1 MKKDTV
7 VIITD
12 TLTVASGHRM
22 LVTMI
27 VSVVVRYKEL
37 GLVAEDA
44 MEKKL
49 VAVEVE
55 NKDYR

>member
-12 TLTVASGHRM
+12 TLTVASGHRL

-37 GLVAEDA
+37 VLAGDDA
-44 MEKKL
+44 MEEML

-55 NKDYR
+55 NKD